1 LNAKL
6 ESEGLEPIS
15 NIVSEPQLGSVA
27 NAPVEMKSEEA
38 SGPGVNPWAVVGILI
53 GVLVVTLP
61 CIIIAVRK
69 VVKRGPFDHLRI
81 VDDIPDY
88 MPGERIDPDKVV
100 FGASLGRG
108 TSGEVVRGTY
118 TTNGRTIEVA
128 IKIMPSGCTGDDL
141 NKFAQEVQTLLTA
154 SSRCNGTVKCYGIC
168 LKSPGQ
174 GLDPRLCIIMKRY
187 KMTLAQIIRESGH
200 GLSTKQV
207 AKYTRQLIHTIA
219 DLHDA
224 GIVHQDLKPDNLF
237 VDDDDNL
244 VVADFGISKIVN
256 TLTPA
261 ATTTLGARGTQN
273 YMSPEAFFP
282 RKFGQV
288 AHKTD
293 IWSVGA
299 CVLEMCTGLAPF
311 AELDLTDAEIAMEL
325 NAQSPIAIPE
335 NSPFTLVLRR
345 CFTFDQTERRK
356 RGGDCKRPKRQRQ
369 EVPSTR
375 PFYA

>member
-1 LNAKL
+1 MKFPTAG
-6 ESEGLEPIS
+6 E
-15 NIVSEPQLGSVA
+15 VSDS
-27 NAPVEMKSEEA
+27 
-38 SGPGVNPWAVVGILI
+38 GVNPWAVVGILI
-53 GVLVVTLP
+53 GVLVVALP
-61 CIIIAVRK
+61 CILIAVRK
-69 VVKRGPFDHLRI
+69 VKKRSRFGHLRI
-81 VDDIPDY
+81 VDDIPDS

-154 SSRCNGTVKCYGIC
+154 SSRCNGTVKCFGIC

-187 KMTLAQIIRESGH
+187 KMTLAQKIRESGH
-200 GLSTKQV
+200 GLSTRQV

-219 DLHDA
+219 DLHEA

-282 RKFGQV
+282 RTFGQV

-293 IWSVGA
+293 VWSVGA
-299 CVLEMCTGLAPF
+299 CVLEMCTGSAPF
-311 AELDLTDAEIAMEL
+311 AELDLTIAEIGMAL
-325 NAQSPIAIPE
+325 NTRSQLRFRKIRPLRMCSGAVSPL
-335 NSPFTLVLRR
+335 T
-345 CFTFDQTERRK
+345 
-356 RGGDCKRPKRQRQ
+356 RQRGPRHGSCFRVSSCASSVMPQ
-369 EVPSTR
+369 
-375 PFYA
+375 